1 MVEQQLH
8 GRDDLGV
15 FAAAVSSRI
24 LRVKD
29 AMRESWFR
37 AHKYGLSSE
46 VQSVENELL
55 YRLSHETASL
65 IIQRFLLN
73 KQCLEKLRTRDEI
86 KDAWALAVGKKMLSE
101 RLISRGR
108 ASIIEHTR
116 ATQWAEAAYKTLRCT
131 LHQCS
136 SKMI

>member
-8 GRDDLGV
+8 GGEDLSV
-15 FAAAVSSRI
+15 FAAAVSLRI
-24 LRVKD
+24 TRVKD

-46 VQSVENELL
+46 VQSAENEILH
-55 YRLSHETASL
+55 RLSQETVSL
-65 IIQRFLLN
+65 NIQSLLSSE
-73 KQCLEKLRTRDEI
+73 QCLQILRTQEGI
-86 KDAWALAVGKKMLSE
+86 KDAWALAVGKKMLSQ

-131 LHQCS
+131 LHKRS
-136 SKMI
+136 SKV